1 MDMYEALFWTM
12 NGTQKEG
19 TDMAECEPKE
29 IPQEEV
35 TRLRDLTRDQLCD
48 ILEANTKT
56 LNGMVKK
63 YNALL
68 TERNELQDENAELRK
83 AYDELHQENERL
95 TNECMWY
102 RQNKEKQNGADVI
115 VAILKAVADNNMQIH
130 IEPRKLFD
138 E

>member
-1 MDMYEALFWTM
+1 
-12 NGTQKEG
+12 
-19 TDMAECEPKE
+19 MAECEPKE

-68 TERNELQDENAELRK
+68 IERNELQDENAGLRK
-83 AYDELHQENERL
+83 LRDELIKENERL
-95 TNECMWY
+95 RNECMWY
-102 RQNKEKQNGADVI
+102 HRNRGTDVA
-115 VAILKAVADNNMQIH
+115 VAILKAVADNNMQVH
-130 IEPRKLFD
+130 IEPRKVWD

>member
-1 MDMYEALFWTM
+1 MDMYEAIFWAM

-19 TDMAECEPKE
+19 ADMAECEPKE

-56 LNGMVKK
+56 LNGMVRK

-68 TERNELQDENAELRK
+68 TERNGLQDENAELRK

-95 TNECMWY
+95 MNECQWY
-102 RQNKEKQNGADVI
+102 RRNREKQNGSDVI

-130 IEPRKLFD
+130 IEPRKVWD

>member
-1 MDMYEALFWTM
+1 M
-12 NGTQKEG
+12 NGMRKEG
-19 TDMAECEPKE
+19 TDMVECEQKE
-29 IPQEEV
+29 IPQDEV

-68 TERNELQDENAELRK
+68 TERNELQDENAVLRK
-83 AYDELHQENERL
+83 VRDALQEGNCKL
-95 TNECMWY
+95 TDECMWY

-130 IEPRKLFD
+130 IEPRKVWD